1 MKLKRA
7 GAVLLAAALIGT
19 TAVPQ
24 GVYAEENQLQVQ
36 AEEENGA
43 VQKTLSQI
51 VLSVGDGQSTPTYK
65 AGEQAE
71 LQINVTNKGNV
82 DAQNVNITPVI
93 NNTDDWPFDVS
104 QLNYDH
110 DLGTITAGN
119 QGTAKWGDGDEKLTV
134 RDDVSGKSYKLQFKI
149 SYNDGEKNYELDK
162 YVFVKTVAK
171 EQPKDDTKDD
181 VKDDTNQGEDNQN
194 QQDNSGNS
202 DYSGGSS
209 SDASGSDAYDGGG
222 VYNGDVSSSG
232 GSSSSTDASVPR
244 VIVTGFDTNPANVK
258 AGSDFT
264 LTIHLKNTSKKT
276 AVSNMLFDLQAP
288 ASGSSDETAEA
299 PAFLPTSGSSSIY
312 LDKIAANGTKDIS
325 IKLNARADL
334 IQKPYSITMDMKYE
348 DSSANQ
354 FEGTSSL
361 AIPIKQE
368 ARFEFS
374 DITVAPE
381 EVSVGDEVNI
391 TCNIYNLG
399 RVKMYNVKAKI
410 QGDAVDGQEQFLGN
424 IESGGTGAIDTIAT
438 ATAETMDENNCKIVL
453 SYEDDAGNV
462 QTVEK
467 EFTLSV
473 SEAMD
478 ATGDSDMGGTEDTQT
493 GSSPIKG
500 IIALVAV
507 VILVIAGTVVYKKR
521 KKKKAVEAEE
531 EELFDEVE
539 RSSEDE
545 LK

>member
-7 GAVLLAAALIGT
+7 GAVLLAAVLIGT
-19 TAVPQ
+19 AVVPQ
-24 GVYAEENQLQVQ
+24 GVSAQENQTQVQTEEN
-36 AEEENGA
+36 AA
-43 VQKTLSQI
+43 VQRTLSQI

-93 NNTDDWPFDVS
+93 NNTDDWPFDVN
-104 QLNYDH
+104 QLNYDQ
-110 DLGTITAGN
+110 DLGTITAGG
-119 QGTAKWGDGDEKLTV
+119 QGTAKWGEGDEKLTV
-134 RDDVSGKSYKLQFKI
+134 RDDVTGKSYKLQFKI

-171 EQPKDDTKDD
+171 EQS
-181 VKDDTNQGEDNQN
+181 EDNTKNDANDDKSQEIEDQN
-194 QQDNSGNS
+194 QQDDTGNS
-202 DYSGGSS
+202 DNSGGSY
-209 SDASGSDAYDGGG
+209 SDDTGSDAYDDGG

-244 VIVTGFDTNPANVK
+244 VIVTGFDTDPANVK

-276 AVSNMLFDLQAP
+276 AVSNLLFDLQAP

-334 IQKPYSITMDMKYE
+334 IQKPYSITMNMKYE
-348 DSSANQ
+348 DSSASQ

-410 QGDAVDGQEQFLGN
+410 QGDAVEGQEQFLGN
-424 IESGGTGAIDTIAT
+424 IESGGTGAIDAIAT
-438 ATAETMDENNCKIVL
+438 ATAEAMDENNCKIVL
-453 SYEDDAGNV
+453 SYEDDAGNI

-478 ATGDSDMGGTEDTQT
+478 ATVDSDLSGMEDTTT
-493 GSSPIKG
+493 GSSPVKG
-500 IIALVAV
+500 IVALVVV
-507 VILVIAGTVVYKKR
+507 VILAIVGTVVYKKR
-521 KKKKAVEAEE
+521 KKKKAAEAEE
-531 EELFDEVE
+531 EELFDEME

>member
-7 GAVLLAAALIGT
+7 GAVLLAVALIGT

-24 GVYAEENQLQVQ
+24 GVYAEENQPQVQ

-104 QLNYDH
+104 QLNYDQ

-171 EQPKDDTKDD
+171 EQPKDDAKDD

-202 DYSGGSS
+202 DYSN
-209 SDASGSDAYDGGG
+209 DSGSDASDGGG

-232 GSSSSTDASVPR
+232 GSSSSTDATVPR

-478 ATGDSDMGGTEDTQT
+478 ATVDSDMGGTEDTQT
-493 GSSPIKG
+493 GSSPVKG
-500 IIALVAV
+500 IVALVVV
-507 VILVIAGTVVYKKR
+507 VILAIVGVVVYKKR

>member
-7 GAVLLAAALIGT
+7 GAVLLAVALIGT

-24 GVYAEENQLQVQ
+24 GVYAEENQPQVQ

-104 QLNYDH
+104 QLNYDQ

-202 DYSGGSS
+202 DYSN
-209 SDASGSDAYDGGG
+209 DSGSDASDGGG

-232 GSSSSTDASVPR
+232 GSSSSTDATVPR

-478 ATGDSDMGGTEDTQT
+478 ATVDSDMGGTEDTQT
-493 GSSPIKG
+493 GSSPVKG
-500 IIALVAV
+500 IVALVVV
-507 VILVIAGTVVYKKR
+507 VILAIVGVVVYKKR

>member
-7 GAVLLAAALIGT
+7 GAVLMAVALIGT

-24 GVYAEENQLQVQ
+24 GVYAEENQPQVQ

-104 QLNYDH
+104 QLNYDQ

-202 DYSGGSS
+202 DYSN
-209 SDASGSDAYDGGG
+209 DSGSDASDGGG

-232 GSSSSTDASVPR
+232 GSSSSTDATVPR

-478 ATGDSDMGGTEDTQT
+478 ATVDSDMGGTEDTQT
-493 GSSPIKG
+493 GSSPVKG
-500 IIALVAV
+500 IVALVVV
-507 VILVIAGTVVYKKR
+507 VILAIVGVVVYKKR

>member
-7 GAVLLAAALIGT
+7 GAVLLAVALIGT

-24 GVYAEENQLQVQ
+24 GVYAEENQPQVQ

-104 QLNYDH
+104 QLNYDQ

-202 DYSGGSS
+202 DYSN
-209 SDASGSDAYDGGG
+209 DSGSDASDGGG

-232 GSSSSTDASVPR
+232 GSSSSTDATVPR

-264 LTIHLKNTSKKT
+264 LTIHLKNTSKKNSGFQH
-276 AVSNMLFDLQAP
+276 AV
-288 ASGSSDETAEA
+288 
-299 PAFLPTSGSSSIY
+299 
-312 LDKIAANGTKDIS
+312 
-325 IKLNARADL
+325 R
-334 IQKPYSITMDMKYE
+334 
-348 DSSANQ
+348 SA
-354 FEGTSSL
+354 
-361 AIPIKQE
+361 
-368 ARFEFS
+368 
-374 DITVAPE
+374 
-381 EVSVGDEVNI
+381 
-391 TCNIYNLG
+391 
-399 RVKMYNVKAKI
+399 
-410 QGDAVDGQEQFLGN
+410 
-424 IESGGTGAIDTIAT
+424 GTG
-438 ATAETMDENNCKIVL
+438 
-453 SYEDDAGNV
+453 
-462 QTVEK
+462 
-467 EFTLSV
+467 F
-473 SEAMD
+473 
-478 ATGDSDMGGTEDTQT
+478 
-493 GSSPIKG
+493 
-500 IIALVAV
+500 
-507 VILVIAGTVVYKKR
+507 R
-521 KKKKAVEAEE
+521 K
-531 EELFDEVE
+531 FG
-539 RSSEDE
+539 
-545 LK
+545 

>member
-7 GAVLLAAALIGT
+7 GAVLLAVALIGT

-24 GVYAEENQLQVQ
+24 GVYAEENQPQVQ

-104 QLNYDH
+104 QLNYDQ

-202 DYSGGSS
+202 DYSN
-209 SDASGSDAYDGGG
+209 DSGSDASDGGG

-232 GSSSSTDASVPR
+232 GSSSSTDATVPR

-264 LTIHLKNTSKKT
+264 LTIHLKNTSKKI

-478 ATGDSDMGGTEDTQT
+478 ATVDSDMGGTEDTQT
-493 GSSPIKG
+493 GSSPVKG
-500 IIALVAV
+500 IVALVVV
-507 VILVIAGTVVYKKR
+507 VILAIVGVVVYKKR

>member
-7 GAVLLAAALIGT
+7 GAVLLAVALIGT

-24 GVYAEENQLQVQ
+24 GVYAEENQPQVQ

-104 QLNYDH
+104 QLNYDQ

-202 DYSGGSS
+202 DYSN
-209 SDASGSDAYDGGG
+209 DSGSDASDGGG

-232 GSSSSTDASVPR
+232 GSSSSTDATVPR

-438 ATAETMDENNCKIVL
+438 ATAETIDENNCKIVL

-478 ATGDSDMGGTEDTQT
+478 ATVDSDMGGTEDTQT
-493 GSSPIKG
+493 GSSPVKG
-500 IIALVAV
+500 IVALVVV
-507 VILVIAGTVVYKKR
+507 VILAIVGVVVYKKR

>member
-24 GVYAEENQLQVQ
+24 GVYAEENQPQVQ

-104 QLNYDH
+104 QLNYDQ

-202 DYSGGSS
+202 DHSGGSS

-354 FEGTSSL
+354 FAGTSSL

-438 ATAETMDENNCKIVL
+438 ATAEAMDENNCKIVL

-478 ATGDSDMGGTEDTQT
+478 ATGDPDMGGTEDTQT

-500 IIALVAV
+500 IIALVVV

>member
-7 GAVLLAAALIGT
+7 GAVLLAAVLIGT
-19 TAVPQ
+19 AVVPQ
-24 GVYAEENQLQVQ
+24 GVSAQENQTQVQTEEN
-36 AEEENGA
+36 AA
-43 VQKTLSQI
+43 VQRTLSQI

-93 NNTDDWPFDVS
+93 NNTDDWPFDVN
-104 QLNYDH
+104 QLNYDQ
-110 DLGTITAGN
+110 DLGIITAGG
-119 QGTAKWGDGDEKLTV
+119 QGTAKWGEGDEKLTV
-134 RDDVSGKSYKLQFKI
+134 RDDVTGKSYKLQFKI

-171 EQPKDDTKDD
+171 EQS
-181 VKDDTNQGEDNQN
+181 EDNTKNDANDDKSQEIEDQN
-194 QQDNSGNS
+194 QQDDTGNS
-202 DYSGGSS
+202 DNSGGSY
-209 SDASGSDAYDGGG
+209 SDDTGSDAYDDGG

-244 VIVTGFDTNPANVK
+244 VIVTGFDTDPANVK

-276 AVSNMLFDLQAP
+276 AVSNLLFDLQAP

-334 IQKPYSITMDMKYE
+334 IQKPYSITMNMKYE
-348 DSSANQ
+348 DSSASQ

-410 QGDAVDGQEQFLGN
+410 QGDAVEGQEQFLGN
-424 IESGGTGAIDTIAT
+424 IESGGTGAIDAIAT
-438 ATAETMDENNCKIVL
+438 ATAEAMDENNCKIVL
-453 SYEDDAGNV
+453 SYEDDAGNI

-478 ATGDSDMGGTEDTQT
+478 ATVDSDLSGMEDTTT

-500 IIALVAV
+500 IVALVVV
-507 VILVIAGTVVYKKR
+507 VILAIVGTVVYKKR
-521 KKKKAVEAEE
+521 KKKKAAEAEE
-531 EELFDEVE
+531 EELFDEME